1 VQVLKQVL
9 LRAKRKQ
16 RTHQVIQ
23 LARREPGKNIGFSD
37 ICFSRQNDKTAHGF
51 HNQAWNHH
59 RVACDSSDNGTKSK
73 DLEDY
78 LGLENKQLTLEQILL
93 NET

>member
-1 VQVLKQVL
+1 M
-9 LRAKRKQ
+9 
-16 RTHQVIQ
+16 I
-23 LARREPGKNIGFSD
+23 
-37 ICFSRQNDKTAHGF
+37 TAHGS

>member
-1 VQVLKQVL
+1 VQVLKQAL

-37 ICFSRQNDKTAHGF
+37 IYFSRQNDKQHMVFTI
-51 HNQAWNHH
+51 
-59 RVACDSSDNGTKSK
+59 RLGTIIE
-73 DLEDY
+73 LHV
-78 LGLENKQLTLEQILL
+78 ILL
-93 NET
+93 TMAPKVKTLRTTLSWRISS